1 MSIINFHVCYTCC
14 NNIIPTFLYIE
25 DTLLE
30 GCTNNNQLYD
40 NVLSYIKKNIHP
52 SFYYCHRCAIPVHS
66 PAPQK
71 DHAPNLHKQALY
83 VISIIRSL
91 PNQIHPFPNRRLH
104 LDGLPIQPMKTA
116 CFVPDQR
123 PHPVKMQ

>member
-52 SFYYCHRCAIPVHS
+52 SFYYCHRCCQGLDSYLYFSNICYNNMNLFTISKARGIYKKIIKSPIPIKPCIIILVYPIS
-66 PAPQK
+66 
-71 DHAPNLHKQALY
+71 
-83 VISIIRSL
+83 VI
-91 PNQIHPFPNRRLH
+91 NQFHTFYS
-104 LDGLPIQPMKTA
+104 
-116 CFVPDQR
+116 
-123 PHPVKMQ
+123 